1 MGRKAVQVSARVP
14 SVSQKE
20 WTLLLFLTYL
30 FLSPLLLEAQEGMC
44 FALENTRTM
53 AVSSSHL
60 TITFT
65 FLGIPLG
72 PLQTGQQLSSNP
84 LLLRIPDFQEDVSPG
99 WYFPSFPLP
108 PSFSPSPSS
117 LPASPSF
124 FPLWVFVLLDSS
136 ERLSVPMD
144 SGQTTCWTEPWLTPV
159 AALLEN
165 RPLYLQ
171 IRNKTAET
179 GGGESTSLK
188 RARPVGSQL
197 ALSSSTLGNSKL
209 TLAATTSKWPG
220 LDYLMSP
227 PVFIPARESQTC
239 PLTPVISYAT
249 SRPLTHLQL
258 PRPTASN

>member
-20 WTLLLFLTYL
+20 WTLFLFLTYL

-108 PSFSPSPSS
+108 PSFSL
-117 LPASPSF
+117 LPPPCQPPPLSF
-124 FPLWVFVLLDSS
+124 LCGF
-136 ERLSVPMD
+136 LS
-144 SGQTTCWTEPWLTPV
+144 C
-159 AALLEN
+159 
-165 RPLYLQ
+165 
-171 IRNKTAET
+171 
-179 GGGESTSLK
+179 
-188 RARPVGSQL
+188 
-197 ALSSSTLGNSKL
+197 L
-209 TLAATTSKWPG
+209 TLQRDSVYQWTAAKPHVGQNPG
-220 LDYLMSP
+220 SP
-227 PVFIPARESQTC
+227 
-239 PLTPVISYAT
+239 L
-249 SRPLTHLQL
+249 
-258 PRPTASN
+258 